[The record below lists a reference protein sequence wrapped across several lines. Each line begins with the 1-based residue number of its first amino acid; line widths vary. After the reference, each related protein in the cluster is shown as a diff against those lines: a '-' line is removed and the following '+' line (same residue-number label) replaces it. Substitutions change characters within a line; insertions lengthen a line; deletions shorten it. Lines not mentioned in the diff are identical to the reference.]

1 MKEIHVGWKVVEAG
15 QAAVAVDTMKW
26 VGGIKLML
34 LSTLVK
40 TVT

>member
-1 MKEIHVGWKVVEAG
+1 MKEIDVGWIVVGAG
-15 QAAVAVDTMKW
+15 QAAVALDAMKW

-40 TVT
+40 MVT